1 MKKINLISAV
11 AVDGAIGKDNKLLWN
26 LPEDL
31 KRYKELT
38 TGNILIVGSTT
49 FLGLPKVALKN
60 RAHIVIDGGQN
71 LSLKSQSDPEVY
83 VVRSIEDS
91 IILARKIAS
100 DDQEIYVI
108 GGGSIYDMF
117 MDKVDRVM
125 ITWINKTYPGAD
137 RMFPVDKL
145 DKKFREIDE
154 MNWSK
159 SSNGNLE
166 YKYSYYIK
174 K

>member
-1 MKKINLISAV
+1 MKKINMISAV
-11 AVDGAIGKDNKLLWN
+11 AIDGAIGKDNKLLWN

-38 TGNILIVGSTT
+38 TGNVLIVGSTT
-49 FLGLPKVALKN
+49 FLGLPKVALQN
-60 RAHIVIDGGQN
+60 RVHIVIDGGQN
-71 LSLKSQSDPEVY
+71 PSLESQSDPEVY

-100 DDQEIYVI
+100 EDQEIYVI
-108 GGGSIYDMF
+108 GGGSIYDM
-117 MDKVDRVM
+117 MIDKVDKVL
-125 ITWINKTYPGAD
+125 ITWINKTYPDAD
-137 RMFPVDKL
+137 RMFPTEKLDSLFKEIDKL
-145 DKKFREIDE
+145 
-154 MNWSK
+154 NWSK
-159 SSNGNLE
+159 SLDGNLE